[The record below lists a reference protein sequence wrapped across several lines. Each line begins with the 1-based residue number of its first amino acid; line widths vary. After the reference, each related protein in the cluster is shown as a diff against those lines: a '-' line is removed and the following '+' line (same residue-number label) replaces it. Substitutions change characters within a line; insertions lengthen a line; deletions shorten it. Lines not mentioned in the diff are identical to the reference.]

1 MQEKIPDPRRSHMP
15 RGNKAC
21 EPQLLSLCSGTQ
33 ELQLRK
39 PTSPRTCVPQE
50 KPQEPCASQLESN
63 PCVLQL
69 EKNLYSSEDPA
80 QPKIKKMIFLTL
92 IEESK

>member
-1 MQEKIPDPRRSHMP
+1 MIPDPRRSHIP
-15 RGNKAC
+15 WSNKAC
-21 EPQLLSLCSGTQ
+21 EPQLLSLCSGAQ
-33 ELQLRK
+33 ELQLLK
-39 PTSPRTCVPQE
+39 PTSPRTCSPQQE

-80 QPKIKKMIFLTL
+80 QPKIKKMILLTL